1 MTAKS
6 FAMSLLTIAF
16 FAWTA
21 AADEVRG
28 LIIKADDAKREL
40 TIEGRGKGVRR
51 MALKFVLDD
60 DTEIRLGKQPGKASD
75 LVPGKRERRVSE
87 SRGRRRVARS
97 ITRLRVAGAAAAP
110 H

>member
-51 MALKFVLDD
+51 MALKFGLDD
-60 DTEIRLGKQPGKASD
+60 DTEILLGKQPGKASD
-75 LVPGKRERRVSE
+75 LVPGN
-87 SRGRRRVARS
+87 RGRSVYACHDGRRVARPTTTLGVS
-97 ITRLRVAGAAAAP
+97 GP
-110 H
+110 